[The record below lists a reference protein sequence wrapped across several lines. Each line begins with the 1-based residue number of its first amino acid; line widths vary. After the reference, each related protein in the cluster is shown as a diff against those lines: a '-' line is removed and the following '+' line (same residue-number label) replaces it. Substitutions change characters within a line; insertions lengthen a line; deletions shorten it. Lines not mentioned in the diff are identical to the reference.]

1 MALINCP
8 ECTTQVSDR
17 ALSCPKCAYP
27 IAQAPSES
35 KRQRSSGSNDFQVV
49 SVAKSRGTF
58 IILGLLFGI
67 AGFHNF
73 YSGHNISGAI
83 KLTVLLIAFLLDAST
98 RFYTAWSLV
107 AAGIFGIWML
117 IELIV
122 VRTDAN
128 GVTMS

>member
-8 ECTTQVSDR
+8 ECATQVSDR
-17 ALSCPKCAYP
+17 ALSCPKCAFP
-27 IAQAPSES
+27 IAQPSPDS
-35 KRQRSSGSNDFQVV
+35 SRQRNSGSNSLQVV
-49 SVAKSRGTF
+49 SIAKSRGVY

-73 YSGHNISGAI
+73 YSGHNVSGAI
-83 KLTVLLIAFLLDAST
+83 KLVVLLIAFVLDASV
-98 RFYTAWSLV
+98 RFHSAWSLV
-107 AAGIFGIWML
+107 VAGIFGIWTL

-128 GVTMS
+128 GAAMS